1 MKLRNM
7 ISLVGI
13 VAVVILSGLIFPAC
27 SSSSSS
33 NTTDTPSTEV
43 GKTVVR
49 SDCIIN
55 GEIKSIS
62 KQTTGYPWKLDV
74 LINSSTNVDDLPNPT
89 IDKVGKVVTMVTDVD
104 LTSIKEL
111 QTVTA
116 HVKYAGDIPQPGISL
131 YIYDVGTLSN
141 PEKLSLDQ
149 EFTLNIGQTAL
160 IQAENMTIKFVDV
173 TSDSRCPQ
181 DVTCIWEGEVNCSVE
196 IIKDNHPFEMILTQ
210 TGLSDQLV
218 TQVFGGYVIRY
229 HIEPYPKNGNQLT
242 NDEYQL
248 SMTITKSIQPE
259 IKINPAPIDDVKI
272 AVTLSELKE
281 IIVYIKGGLRDTCTM
296 FSDLSTER
304 NCNTIKITANVQTTV
319 GQICGYVYTSFE
331 KYVNLGS
338 DFIPG
343 EVYAVEVNDNTTT
356 FTMS

>member
-1 MKLRNM
+1 MKRNNM
-7 ISLVGI
+7 ISLAGI
-13 VAVVILSGLIFPAC
+13 VVMVILSGLIFPAC

-33 NTTDTPSTEV
+33 NTTDTPSSGV
-43 GKTVVR
+43 GGTVVR

-62 KQTTGYPWKLDV
+62 KQMAGYPWKLDIM
-74 LINSSTNVDDLPNPT
+74 INSSDNVDDLPNPT
-89 IDKVGKVVTMVTDVD
+89 IDKVGEVVTMVTDVD

-116 HVKYAGDIPQPGISL
+116 HVKYAGDVPQPGISL
-131 YIYDVGTLSN
+131 YIYDIKPLSN
-141 PEKLSLDQ
+141 PLKLGLDQ

-160 IQAENMTIKFVDV
+160 IQAENMTIKFVEV

-181 DVTCIWEGEVNCSVE
+181 GVTCIWEGEVNCSVE

-210 TGLSDQLV
+210 SGLSDQLV
-218 TQVFGGYVIRY
+218 TQVFGGYVIIY
-229 HIEPYPKNGNQLT
+229 HVEPYPKNSNQIPS
-242 NDEYQL
+242 DEYRL
-248 SMTITKSIQPE
+248 IMTITKNIQPE

-272 AVTLSELKE
+272 AVTLSEPKE
-281 IIVYIKGGLRDTCTM
+281 IIVYIKGGLRDTCTT
-296 FSDLSTER
+296 FRDLSTER
-304 NCNTIKITANVQTTV
+304 NGNTIKITANVQTTV
-319 GQICGYVYTSFE
+319 GQICGYVYTFFE

-343 EVYAVEVNDNTTT
+343 EVYAVKVNDNTTT
-356 FTMS
+356 FTMP